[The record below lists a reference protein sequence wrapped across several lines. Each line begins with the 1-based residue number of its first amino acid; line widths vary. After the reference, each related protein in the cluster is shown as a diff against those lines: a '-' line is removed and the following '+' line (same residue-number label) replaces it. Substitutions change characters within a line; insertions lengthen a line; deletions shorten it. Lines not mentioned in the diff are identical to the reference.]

1 MFVGFKML
9 QDFATVTPQ
18 TLVKDAQKKLEEDK
32 LWMLLVVDEAGELV
46 GYVPKEDIAG
56 ALPGVVKAMERLG
69 ETVFLDKLTIEDI
82 LRRDIRKISPEAEVE
97 AAADMMHEMNLAG
110 LAVVDGAGVILGYV
124 NRDAM
129 LDVLVEEMGFREG
142 GCRIT
147 VDVEDK
153 TGVLYEA
160 AGVIANMKL
169 SIISSS
175 TFFKGERRLIVLRVA
190 TEDAAPVET
199 ALRER
204 GFKLVE
210 PQDFQG
216 NWN

>member
-18 TLVKDAQKKLEEDK
+18 TLVRDAQKTLEEEK

-56 ALPGVVKAMERLG
+56 ALPGMVKAVERLG
-69 ETVFLDKLTIEDI
+69 ETVLLDKLTIEDI

-110 LAVVDGAGVILGYV
+110 LAVVDNSGTIMGYV
-124 NRDAM
+124 DRNAM

-142 GCRIT
+142 GSRIT

-175 TFFKGERRLIVLRVA
+175 TFFMGERRLIVLRVA
-190 TEDAAPVET
+190 TEDAEPIES
-199 ALRER
+199 ALKDR
-204 GFKLVE
+204 GFKLVA
-210 PQDFQG
+210 PRDFQG
-216 NWN
+216 NWK

>member
-18 TLVKDAQKKLEEDK
+18 TLVKDAQKKLEDEK
-32 LWMLLVVDEAGELV
+32 LWMLLVVDESGDLV

-56 ALPGVVKAMERLG
+56 ALSGMVKAMEKHG
-69 ETVFLDKLTIEDI
+69 KAVFMDKLTVEDI
-82 LRRDIRKISPEAEVE
+82 QRRDIKKISPEAEVE

-110 LAVVDGAGVILGYV
+110 LAVVDGDGKILGYV

-160 AGVIANMKL
+160 AGVVANMKL

-175 TFFKGERRLIVLRVA
+175 TFFMGERRLIVLRVA
-190 TEDAAPVET
+190 TEDVAPVEA
-199 ALRER
+199 ALRAR
-204 GFKLVE
+204 GFKLVD
-210 PQDFQG
+210 PDDFKGQ
-216 NWN
+216 WK

>member
-18 TLVKDAQKKLEEDK
+18 TLVKDAQKKLEEEK
-32 LWMLLVVDEAGELV
+32 LWMLLVIDEAGELA

-56 ALPGVVKAMERLG
+56 ALPGVVRAVERLG
-69 ETVFLDKLTIEDI
+69 ETVLLDKLTIEDI
-82 LRRDIRKISPEAEVE
+82 LRRDIKKISPEAEVE

-110 LAVVDGAGVILGYV
+110 LAVVDGDGAILGYV

-153 TGVLYEA
+153 SGVLYEA

-175 TFFKGERRLIVLRVA
+175 TFFMGERRLIVLRVA
-190 TEDAAPVET
+190 TEDSAPIET

-204 GFKLVE
+204 GFTLVDPE
-210 PQDFQG
+210 DFKG
-216 NWN
+216 KWR

>member
-18 TLVKDAQKKLEEDK
+18 TLVKDAQKKLEEEK
-32 LWMLLVVDEAGELV
+32 LWMLLVVDESGDLV

-56 ALPGVVKAMERLG
+56 ALSGMVKAMEKHG
-69 ETVFLDKLTIEDI
+69 KAVFMDKLTVEDI
-82 LRRDIRKISPEAEVE
+82 QRRDIKKISPEAEVE

-110 LAVVDGAGVILGYV
+110 LAVVDGDGKILGYV

-160 AGVIANMKL
+160 AGVVANMKL

-175 TFFKGERRLIVLRVA
+175 TFFMGERRLIVLRVA
-190 TEDAAPVET
+190 TEDVAPVEA
-199 ALRER
+199 ALRAR
-204 GFKLVE
+204 GFKLVD
-210 PQDFQG
+210 PDDFKGQ
-216 NWN
+216 WK

>member
-18 TLVKDAQKKLEEDK
+18 TLVKDAQKKLEEEK
-32 LWMLLVVDEAGELV
+32 LWMLLVVDESGDLV

-56 ALPGVVKAMERLG
+56 ALSGMVKAMEKHG
-69 ETVFLDKLTIEDI
+69 KAVFMDKLTVEDI
-82 LRRDIRKISPEAEVE
+82 QRRDIKKISPEAEVE

-110 LAVVDGAGVILGYV
+110 LAVVDGDGEILGYV

-160 AGVIANMKL
+160 AGVVANMKL

-175 TFFKGERRLIVLRVA
+175 TFFMGERRLIVLRVA
-190 TEDAAPVET
+190 TEDVAPVEA
-199 ALRER
+199 ALRAR
-204 GFKLVE
+204 GFKLVD
-210 PQDFQG
+210 PDDFKGQ
-216 NWN
+216 WK